1 MANVTIDNVQRWI
14 GRGKKNGAME
24 TSDGTCDE
32 FHGL

>member
-1 MANVTIDNVQRWI
+1 MENVTIADVQRWI
-14 GRGKKNGAME
+14 GRGKKYGVME